1 MSGNFDQPQ
10 PTTSPGAHNRY
21 AERIHALLLKAES
34 TDSDAE
40 AQALA
45 AKASEL
51 LVKYNVEQVEIDALR
66 CQRGEPK
73 GTITRRVMWF
83 GGTHSL
89 GLASGSSRVI
99 KALHDGAV
107 VVLRSSG
114 SHYDYQQVSNGD
126 TRKGYYLFLH
136 GYESDIEQCELL
148 LASLTM
154 QAINAMRRW
163 WAQESGHW
171 RMVSDALARRSY
183 IQGFLEG
190 AAEKIQQSRRT
201 VLSEA
206 AAGTALALRDRGDE
220 VSLWMGE
227 NGFVSAG
234 MCRSA
239 SRCWTSSDAGQQA
252 GRQADVGHQRVR
264 ARSALT

>member
-1 MSGNFDQPQ
+1 MS
-10 PTTSPGAHNRY
+10 NRY
-21 AERIHALLLKAES
+21 AERINALLLKAES

-51 LVKYNVEQVEIDALR
+51 LIKYNVEQVEIEALR
-66 CQRGEPK
+66 RQRGEPK
-73 GTITRRVMWF
+73 GTITRRILWF

-99 KALHDGAV
+99 KALHEGTV

-114 SHYDYQQVSNGD
+114 AHYDYQGVSSGD
-126 TRKGYYLFLH
+126 ARKGYYLFLH

-154 QAINAMRRW
+154 QAISAMRRW
-163 WAQESGHW
+163 WAQEGNQW
-171 RMVSDALARRSY
+171 RPTSDALARRSY

-190 AAEKIQQSRRT
+190 AAEKISESRRT
-201 VLSEA
+201 VLAEVASGA
-206 AAGTALALRDRGDE
+206 ALALRDRGAE
-220 VSLWMGE
+220 VNDWMGE
-227 NGFVSAG
+227 NGFVASG
-234 MCRSA
+234 TCRSIG
-239 SRCWTSSDAGQQA
+239 RCWSSSDAGQQA
-252 GRQADVGHQRVR
+252 GRNADVGHERVR
-264 ARSALT
+264 STPALR